1 MKFRWIASFS
11 RPARDDERGEIKR
24 LEKALIRKLTR
35 KNLIKPPRLTEKSIK
50 ELKKI
55 SI

>member
-1 MKFRWIASFS
+1 MLGHALSKKR
-11 RPARDDERGEIKR
+11 RDKKIRERK
-24 LEKALIRKLTR
+24 EKALIRKLTR